1 MLKDKRFWGLMLPRR
16 WAATMSHLSIELL
29 LDSKSC
35 YGQEWRESRLVDVG
49 VEAWVD
55 GIELATDGVYEDGA
69 NCSEGGKEEEN
80 AAKADE

>member
-1 MLKDKRFWGLMLPRR
+1 MASVAGVW
-16 WAATMSHLSIELL
+16 
-29 LDSKSC
+29 
-35 YGQEWRESRLVDVG
+35 LVDVA

-55 GIELATDGVYEDGA
+55 GIELATDSVDEDGA

>member
-1 MLKDKRFWGLMLPRR
+1 MAMCGRR
-16 WAATMSHLSIELL
+16 DWL
-29 LDSKSC
+29 
-35 YGQEWRESRLVDVG
+35 LVDVA

-69 NCSEGGKEEEN
+69 NCSEGSKEKEN

>member
-1 MLKDKRFWGLMLPRR
+1 MRLPRR
-16 WAATMSHLSIELL
+16 GAATRSHLSIELL

-35 YGQEWRESRLVDVG
+35 YGQEWRELWLVDIAVD
-49 VEAWVD
+49 AWVD
-55 GIELATDGVYEDGA
+55 GIELATDGVDEDGA

>member
-1 MLKDKRFWGLMLPRR
+1 MLPRS
-16 WAATMSHLSIELL
+16 WAAARSQLTIDLL

-35 YGQEWRESRLVDVG
+35 YGQEWREQWLVDVG

-80 AAKADE
+80 AAKADEGGNAA